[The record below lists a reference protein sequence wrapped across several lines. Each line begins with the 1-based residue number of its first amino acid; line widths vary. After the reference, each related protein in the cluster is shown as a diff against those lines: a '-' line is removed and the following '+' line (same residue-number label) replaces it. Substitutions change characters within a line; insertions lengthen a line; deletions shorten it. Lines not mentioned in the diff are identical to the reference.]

1 MTEYRGLVADFLKK
15 TGADVGDKI
24 RIETDRGIL
33 EGLLMPR
40 TELAD
45 EKHLVVKLPNGYNIG
60 VCVESVKKLEV
71 LEKGSPPKIL
81 LPPPPP
87 VSRDKPKVVIVGT
100 GGTIA
105 SRVDYRT
112 GAVFPAL
119 TAGELYSIVPELA
132 ELASVEVVEVCR
144 VFSEHMTPN
153 IWIKIGK
160 EVARQVNRGARG
172 IVITH
177 GTDTM
182 GYTAAALSFMLK
194 GLFRPVVLVGAQRSS
209 DRPSSDASLNLISAV
224 TFATKSDVA
233 EVTVVM
239 HGSMSDDF
247 CLAHRGTKVRKCH
260 TSRRDAFVSVNQK
273 PLALIKNGE
282 VIMIEENYRKASEKG
297 RVRVDSKFDSKVIL
311 LKATPGLRSEVID
324 AIVDLGYHGIV
335 IEGTGLG
342 HVPETLFKGIRE
354 AIARGVPV
362 VMTSQCIWGRVNMR
376 VYSTGRDLLNLGVI
390 PAEDMLPE
398 TAFVKLM
405 YVLGH
410 TKNMKKVRE
419 MMLTNIAGEISERSP
434 PVEFREGRK

>member
-1 MTEYRGLVADFLKK
+1 MTGYRGLVADFLKK
-15 TGADVGDKI
+15 AGAAVGDKI
-24 RIETDRGIL
+24 RIETDKGIF

-45 EKHLVVKLPNGYNIG
+45 EKHLVVKLQSGYNIG
-60 VCVESVKKLEV
+60 IRIESIKKLEV

-81 LPPPPP
+81 LAPPPSAPKE
-87 VSRDKPKVVIVGT
+87 KPRVAIVGT

-132 ELASVEVVEVCR
+132 ELASIEVVEVCR
-144 VFSEHMTPN
+144 VFSEHMRPD
-153 IWIKIGK
+153 IWVNIGK
-160 EVARQVNRGARG
+160 EVAHQINKGARG
-172 IVITH
+172 VVVTH

-224 TFATKSDVA
+224 AFAVKSDVA

-273 PLALIKNGE
+273 PLALIKDGE
-282 VIMIEENYRKASEKG
+282 VKIIEENYRRASEKG
-297 RVRVDSKFDSKVIL
+297 RVRVDGKFDPKVIL
-311 LKATPGLRSEVID
+311 LKATPGLRSEVLE
-324 AIVDLGYHGIV
+324 AIVNLGYRGIV

-342 HVPETLFKGIRE
+342 HVPETMFDGIKD
-354 AIARGVPV
+354 AISRGVPV

-376 VYSTGRDLLNLGVI
+376 VYSTGRDLLNLGII

-410 TKNMKKVRE
+410 TKNMRKIHE
-419 MMLTNIAGEISERSP
+419 MMLTNMAGEISERSP
-434 PVEFREGRK
+434 SVEFWEGR

>member
-1 MTEYRGLVADFLKK
+1 MAEYRGLAADFLKK
-15 TGADVGDKI
+15 AGASIGDKI
-24 RIETDRGIL
+24 RIETDERIL

-45 EKHLVVKLPNGYNIG
+45 EKHLVMKLQSGYNIG
-60 VCVESVKKLEV
+60 VRIESIKKLEV
-71 LEKGSPPKIL
+71 LEKGSPPRIL
-81 LPPPPP
+81 LVPPP
-87 VSRDKPKVVIVGT
+87 SATSEKPRVVIVGT

-132 ELASVEVVEVCR
+132 ELARIEVVEVCR
-144 VFSEHMTPN
+144 VFSEHMRPE
-153 IWIKIGK
+153 IWVKIGK
-160 EVARQVNRGARG
+160 EVARQINKGARG
-172 IVITH
+172 VVVTH

-224 TFATKSDVA
+224 TFAAKSDVA

-247 CLAHRGTKVRKCH
+247 CLAHRGTRVRKCH
-260 TSRRDAFVSVNQK
+260 TSRRDAFVSINQK
-273 PLALIKNGE
+273 SLALIKDGE
-282 VIMIEENYRKASEKG
+282 IQMIEENYRKAGEKG
-297 RVRVDSKFDSKVIL
+297 KVRVDGKFDPKVIL
-311 LKATPGLRSEVID
+311 LKATPGLRSEVIE

-342 HVPETLFKGIRE
+342 HVPETMFEGIKE
-354 AIARGVPV
+354 AVSRGIPV
-362 VMTSQCIWGRVNMR
+362 VMASQCIWGRVNMR

-390 PAEDMLPE
+390 SAEDMLAE

-419 MMLTNIAGEISERSP
+419 MMLTNMAGEISERSP
-434 PVEFREGRK
+434 SVEF